1 MKKLKFLKV
10 IICLLFFSFI
20 FAGCG
25 KESDDYFFDRSSI
38 LIGIAMPGTYV
49 RWTKDGEAIEKAAI
63 ELGYKTKL
71 VYSDDDQEKQ
81 NTQIRS
87 LIDEGARLIIV
98 ANNNSDIKPV
108 ITEAK
113 KAGVA
118 IIAYDRLIQ
127 DSGDY
132 DYYITFNNYQ
142 VGQMQGQALIDALD
156 LKAQKNIVLFA
167 GAPTDK
173 NADFYFSGAME
184 VLKEYI
190 DSEKLKVLGGSELS
204 KVGIPDWNASKV
216 DLRIDEIFDGITSIH
231 AILAPNDN
239 CARYIIEKYEDK
251 YPSDPYPFVTG
262 QDAEFE
268 SAKYIKDGKQLM
280 TVYKNTPELA
290 KNAVKMAD
298 QLLEGTEINFKGVT
312 LATGDL
318 AEMGNTGVKKV
329 KTYLM
334 APVSI
339 TKDNLDDLIGI
350 GWFTSSEE
358 EDLK

>member
-1 MKKLKFLKV
+1 MKKLNFFRV
-10 IICLLFFSFI
+10 VICLLFFSFI

-25 KESDDYFFDRSSI
+25 KESDDFFDRSSI

-49 RWTKDGEAIEKAAI
+49 RWAKDGKAIENAAL
-63 ELGYKTKL
+63 ELGYKAKL

-87 LIDEGARLIIV
+87 LIAEGARLIIV

-113 KAGVA
+113 EAGVV

-127 DSGDY
+127 DTGDY

-142 VGQMQGQALIDALD
+142 VGQMQGQALIDELD
-156 LKAQKNIVLFA
+156 LATQKNIVLFA

-173 NADFYFSGAME
+173 NADFFFSGAME
-184 VLKEYI
+184 VLKKHI
-190 DSEKLKVLGGSELS
+190 DSGKLNVLGGSLLS
-204 KVGIPDWNASKV
+204 EVGITDWNASNA
-216 DLRIDEIFDGITSIH
+216 DSRIDTLFDGTPIH

-239 CARYIIEKYEDK
+239 CARYIIGKYEEN
-251 YPSDPYPFVTG
+251 YSPPPYPLITG

-268 SAKYIKDGKQLM
+268 SAMFIKEDKQLM
-280 TVYKNTPELA
+280 TVFKNTPELA

-298 QLLEGTEINFKGVT
+298 HLLEGTEINFKGVT
-312 LATGDL
+312 LAAGDL

-334 APVSI
+334 APVLI
-339 TKDNLDDLIGI
+339 NKDNLKDLIGI

-358 EDLK
+358 EQLK